1 MRETYST
8 NGLMPDEG
16 PATAL
21 RVLSRVLPEL
31 AEAKVELARTSSND
45 LVRKARQKY
54 SV

>member
-1 MRETYST
+1 MR
-8 NGLMPDEG
+8 DEG
-16 PATAL
+16 PAPAL
-21 RVLSRVLPEL
+21 RVLARVLPEL